1 MNDPSGSF
9 AQVAESGR
17 NWLMLITAVPSKPD
31 YLRVKLRRRVQ
42 RLGAVGL
49 KGAVYLLPENADA
62 LESFQWLRREILADG
77 GEATVCL
84 AQLVDGM
91 SDADVMA
98 LFNQDRDAEYQAFV
112 AACREFEAGWPAGAV
127 GDDAARPALIA
138 ERARLHRRLEEIL
151 GRDYFTAAHRED
163 AMQAIERIAVLDI
176 ATPKAS
182 TSRNSSMAYH
192 GRTWATRAGVKVDR
206 IASAWLILRKIDPA
220 AKFVF
225 VAQGD
230 PVPKGSVQFDMFDGE
245 FTHDGNRCTFEV
257 LLDRFAI
264 TEPAFT
270 ALGQMVHD
278 IDLHDDTF
286 GRPET
291 AGLASMINGIASRI
305 SGDDERLL
313 EGARLLD
320 VLADGIDAGQQP
332 QVN

>member
-1 MNDPSGSF
+1 MNDPTGSF
-9 AQVAESGR
+9 AQGAGSGR
-17 NWLMLITAVPSKPD
+17 GWLMLITAVPSKPD

-49 KGAVYLLPENADA
+49 KGAVYVLPDGPDA

-77 GEATVCL
+77 GDATVCL

-91 SDADVMA
+91 SDADVVA
-98 LFNQDRDAEYQAFV
+98 LFNQDRDGEYQAFV
-112 AACREFEAGWPAGAV
+112 TACREFEAGWPAGAA
-127 GDDAARPALIA
+127 GDDGSRPALIA

-151 GRDYFTAAHRED
+151 GRDYFAAPHRED

-176 ATPKAS
+176 AAPGATAS
-182 TSRNSSMAYH
+182 RSSSVAYH

-230 PVPKGSVQFDMFDGE
+230 PVPGGSVQFDMFDGE

-257 LLDRFAI
+257 LLDRFEIAESALAAI
-264 TEPAFT
+264 
-270 ALGQMVHD
+270 GQMVHD

-291 AGLASMINGIASRI
+291 AGLASMINGIVGRI
-305 SGDDERLL
+305 PGDDDRIL

-320 VLADGIDAGQQP
+320 VLVEGIETTSKK
-332 QVN
+332 

>member
-1 MNDPSGSF
+1 
-9 AQVAESGR
+9 
-17 NWLMLITAVPSKPD
+17 MLITAVPSKPD

-49 KGAVYLLPENADA
+49 KGAVYVLPETPDG

-91 SDADVMA
+91 SDADVIA

-112 AACREFEAGWPAGAV
+112 TACRDFEAGWPASAA
-127 GDDAARPALIA
+127 GDDAVRPTLIA

-151 GRDYFTAAHRED
+151 ARDYFIAAHRED

-176 ATPKAS
+176 AAPKVTTGQSAS
-182 TSRNSSMAYH
+182 AAYH

-206 IASAWLILRKIDPA
+206 IASAWLILKRIDPA
-220 AKFVF
+220 AKFAF

-245 FTHDGNRCTFEV
+245 FTHDGDRCTFEV

-264 TEPAFT
+264 TEQALVT
-270 ALGQMVHD
+270 LGQMVHD
-278 IDLHDDTF
+278 IDLHDDAF

-291 AGLASMINGIASRI
+291 AGLAAMINGVVSRIAS
-305 SGDDERLL
+305 DDERLI

-320 VLADGIDAGQQP
+320 VFEEGLTATSKK
-332 QVN
+332 

>member
-1 MNDPSGSF
+1 MNDPTGSF
-9 AQVAESGR
+9 AQELGSVRG
-17 NWLMLITAVPSKPD
+17 WLMLITAVPSKPD
-31 YLRVKLRRRVQ
+31 YLRVKLRRRVL

-49 KGAVYLLPENADA
+49 KGAVYVLPEGPDA

-84 AQLVDGM
+84 SQLVDGM
-91 SDADVMA
+91 SDADVIA

-112 AACREFEAGWPAGAV
+112 TACREFEAAWPASAA

-151 GRDYFTAAHRED
+151 ARDYFTAARRED

-176 ATPKAS
+176 ATPKAAP
-182 TSRNSSMAYH
+182 SRGASPAYH

-206 IASAWLILRKIDPA
+206 IACAWLILRRIDPG
-220 AKFVF
+220 AKFAF
-225 VAQGD
+225 VAQGG
-230 PVPKGSVQFDMFDGE
+230 PVPRGSVQFDMFDGE

-264 TEPAFT
+264 TDPALI

-286 GRPET
+286 GRAET
-291 AGLASMINGIASRI
+291 AGLASMINGIVSRI
-305 SGDDERLL
+305 TDDDDRLV

-320 VLADGIDAGQQP
+320 VLEEGINATSKK
-332 QVN
+332 